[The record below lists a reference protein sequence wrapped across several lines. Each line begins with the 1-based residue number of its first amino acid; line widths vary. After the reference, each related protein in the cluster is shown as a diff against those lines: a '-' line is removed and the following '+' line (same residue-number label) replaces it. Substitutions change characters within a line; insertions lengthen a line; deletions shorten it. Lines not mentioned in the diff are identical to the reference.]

1 MSQPFRADHVGSL
14 LRPPELLRVQADFA
28 AQRISAADKR
38 AAEDE
43 AITTAL
49 NMQRQAGLEIFSDG
63 EYRRGNW
70 AGDFIAA
77 VDGYVQGNMPV
88 TFNWQLPEQLNSQTS
103 EQQVANAMHAMPQQ
117 SGLVIGQK
125 LRQKSRLTQEETA
138 FLSQHAPGAWKIT
151 MPAASYVLA
160 RGWVPGTSDKAY
172 ESRRALGMDI
182 AQIIRAEVAAVA
194 GEGALYIQIDN
205 PHYPDYLPD
214 DRREQY
220 RAMGLD
226 PDQALEEDIAVDNA
240 SVQGLDREKHILA
253 THLCRGNGR
262 SAWHTSGGYDR
273 IAERLFG
280 TLDVDRFLLEYD
292 SDRSG
297 GFEPLRY
304 IPRGKSVVLGLVTTK
319 SGQLESADLLRRRID
334 EAAKYVPLEQLML
347 SPQCGFAS
355 VSEGNLLTWDEQRR
369 KLELVAETA
378 RKVWG

>member
-43 AITTAL
+43 AIITAL

>member
-240 SVQGLDREKHILA
+240 SVQGLDRDKHILA